1 MCELPS
7 AKTPTHAKAFIR
19 MGSQKKTVA
28 EVIETTH
35 RGWLCEADSR
45 IVGFAMANGETGE
58 LSVIAVLPEYEM
70 QGIGSKLLLLAEG
83 WLSSVG
89 WKEIWLWTSLD
100 TRLKAYS
107 FYRNRGWTD
116 AEIQTNKRFMKKR
129 VRD

>member
-58 LSVIAVLPEYEM
+58 LSIIAVLPEYEM

-89 WKEIWLWTSLD
+89 WRPPWILASKLTLFIAIVGGRTL
-100 TRLKAYS
+100 
-107 FYRNRGWTD
+107 
-116 AEIQTNKRFMKKR
+116 RFKPIK
-129 VRD
+129 DS

>member
-1 MCELPS
+1 
-7 AKTPTHAKAFIR
+7 
-19 MGSQKKTVA
+19 
-28 EVIETTH
+28 
-35 RGWLCEADSR
+35 
-45 IVGFAMANGETGE
+45 MANGETGE

-70 QGIGSKLLLLAEG
+70 QGIGSKLLLLAED